1 MIYPASYDIVILQN
15 STWQSSL
22 RATDNR
28 QALTSVTIA
37 SGLVTFIKP
46 CHSLL
51 AGDKVVFTVDS
62 GATVPCGF
70 NINSVYFVI
79 ASGLTG
85 DNFKVATTI
94 SGSQITVNGTASGQ
108 YYVAEPINLT
118 GYVIDADLIRAE
130 DNTQIASFVCT
141 SPAPSDG
148 EILMTMSPSVSS
160 SIEEGEYNYDL
171 SLTSASGERYYWL
184 SGLATVQRT
193 YSRN

>member
-1 MIYPASYDIVILQN
+1 MIYPASYDTVILQN
-15 STWQSSL
+15 ATWRASL

-28 QALTSVTIA
+28 QTLTSVTIA
-37 SGLVTFIKP
+37 SGFATFIKP

-62 GATVPCGF
+62 GATAPCGLS
-70 NINSVYFVI
+70 INSVYFVI
-79 ASGLTG
+79 ASGLTS

-108 YYVAEPINLT
+108 YYVAKPINLT
-118 GYVIDADLIRAE
+118 GYVIDADLIRPE
-130 DNTQIASFVCT
+130 DDAQVASFICT
-141 SPAPSDG
+141 SPEPEDG
-148 EILMTMSPSVSS
+148 EILMTMPPSASS
-160 SIEEGEYNYDL
+160 IIEEGEYNYDL

-184 SGLATVQRT
+184 SGVATVQRT

>member
-1 MIYPASYDIVILQN
+1 MIYPAPYDIVILQN

-118 GYVIDADLIRAE
+118 GYVIDADLIRPE
-130 DNTQIASFVCT
+130 DDVQVAFFICT

-148 EILMTMSPSVSS
+148 EILMAMPPSVSF

>member
-15 STWQSSL
+15 STWQGSL

-46 CHSLL
+46 CHTLL

>member
-1 MIYPASYDIVILQN
+1 MIYPASYDTVILQN
-15 STWQSSL
+15 STWERSL

-28 QALTSVTIA
+28 QTLTSVTIA

-51 AGDKVVFTVDS
+51 AGDKVVLTVDS
-62 GATVPCGF
+62 GATVPCGL

-85 DNFKVATTI
+85 DNFKIATTI

-108 YYVAEPINLT
+108 YYVAEPVNLT
-118 GYVIDADLIRAE
+118 GYVIDADLIRPE
-130 DNTQIASFVCT
+130 DNVQVASFTCT
-141 SPAPSDG
+141 SPAPSNG
-148 EILMTMSPSVSS
+148 EILMAISPSVSF
-160 SIEEGEYNYDL
+160 SIEEGQYNYDL

-184 SGLATVQRT
+184 SGVATVQRT

>member
-1 MIYPASYDIVILQN
+1 MIYPASYDTVILQN
-15 STWQSSL
+15 STWERSL

-37 SGLVTFIKP
+37 SGFATFIKP
-46 CHSLL
+46 CHALL
-51 AGDKVVFTVDS
+51 AGDKVVLTVDS
-62 GATVPCGF
+62 GATVPCGL

-85 DNFKVATTI
+85 DNFKIATTI

-118 GYVIDADLIRAE
+118 GYVIDADLIRPE
-130 DNTQIASFVCT
+130 DNVQVASFICT

-148 EILMTMSPSVSS
+148 EILMTMPPSVSLI
-160 SIEEGEYNYDL
+160 IEEGQYNYDL
-171 SLTSASGERYYWL
+171 SLTSTSGERYYWL
-184 SGLATVQRT
+184 SGVATVQRT